1 MEMEETYERWK
12 KKPTPEG
19 MGELLESSQ
28 PVLRSAVQSYAG
40 GNEAL
45 MGRARILASG
55 AFQNYD
61 PAKGTKL
68 RTHLM
73 TQLQP
78 LTRHAK
84 AYGQVTRVPER
95 VQTDLYHLRQAEQ
108 TFKEGKGREASDLEL
123 AERTNLSPS
132 RIAHVRNFARPEA
145 AESSFADNG
154 GAINYPGVERPDPE
168 RILIEYVHHD
178 LDPLDRKILE
188 WRTGLYGKEQL
199 SNNEIA
205 KRLNLTPGAISQRAA
220 KVAKRI
226 SDLKG
231 TV

>member
-1 MEMEETYERWK
+1 MEMEEVYERWK
-12 KKPTPEG
+12 KSPTPES
-19 MGELLESSQ
+19 MGELLASSQ

-45 MGRARILASG
+45 MSRARILASG
-55 AFQNYD
+55 AFQSYD

-84 AYGQVTRVPER
+84 AYGAVARVPER

-108 TFKEGKGREASDLEL
+108 KFKESKGREASDLEL
-123 AERTNLSPS
+123 AERTNLSAA
-132 RIAHVRNFARPEA
+132 RITHVRNFSRPEA
-145 AESSFADNG
+145 AESSFTDEE
-154 GAINYPGVERPDPE
+154 GAINYPGVERADPE

-178 LDPLDRKILE
+178 LDPIDRKILE
-188 WRTGLYGKEQL
+188 WRTGLYGKEQI

-205 KRLNLTPGAISQRAA
+205 KRLGITAGAVSQRAA
-220 KVAKRI
+220 KIAQRVSA
-226 SDLKG
+226 LKG

>member
-1 MEMEETYERWK
+1 MEMEEVYERWK
-12 KKPTPEG
+12 KDPTPER

-28 PVLRSAVQSYAG
+28 PVLRSAVQSYAS

-45 MGRARILASG
+45 TSRARILASG
-55 AFQNYD
+55 AFQSYD
-61 PAKGTKL
+61 PSKGTKL

-84 AYGQVTRVPER
+84 AYGQVARVPER

-108 TFKEGKGREASDLEL
+108 KFKESRGRDASDLEL
-123 AERTNLSPS
+123 AENTNLSAS
-132 RIAHVRNFARPEA
+132 RIAHVRNFSRPEA
-145 AESSFADNG
+145 AESSFTDAD
-154 GAINYPGVERPDPE
+154 GAINYPGVERADPE

-178 LDPLDRKILE
+178 LAPVDRKILE

-205 KRLNLTPGAISQRAA
+205 KRLGITAGAVSQRAA
-220 KVAKRI
+220 KIAQRV
-226 SDLKG
+226 SSLKE
-231 TV
+231 TT